1 MSQVSIL
8 TITNNIDCLENLY
21 HIIQRQRYVHIK
33 EWIIV
38 EGSQHL
44 DLHLENI
51 QRLHQFISEKES
63 HTDIEIRGIHYE
75 DLLPLSSLRNLGND
89 TCRGDVIIYMNDN
102 EHYPPTYIP
111 SIVRLLIENHR
122 YTESEP

>member
-8 TITNNIDCLENLY
+8 TITHNIDCLENLY

-63 HTDIEIRGIHYE
+63 HTDIEIHGIHCE
-75 DLLPLSSLRNLGND
+75 DLLPLTSLRILGND
-89 TCRGDVIIYMNDN
+89 TCRGDIIIYMNDN

-111 SIVRLLIENHR
+111 SIVRLFLH
-122 YTESEP
+122 P